1 MKTVEKTAEA
11 TINLRV
17 RVQDR
22 ALIDQAAT
30 LSGSSRSQFMLSSA
44 LREAKN
50 VILDRTSFFVDGR
63 TFNQIL
69 DMMDAPATQ
78 DELTGMKRLLEAKKP
93 WADG

>member
-1 MKTVEKTAEA
+1 MKTVEETAEA

>member
-1 MKTVEKTAEA
+1 MKTVEETAEA

-50 VILDRTSFFVDGR
+50 VNLDRTSFFVDGR

-69 DMMDAPATQ
+69 DMMDATATQ